1 MYKYP
6 QSKRYKYTIP
16 TKRWDCVLTFNQSTA
31 KQTSEYLEI
40 LELLLWN
47 DTSKQIEWILLQR
60 DYIDKFFVNNYQYK
74 RYNIKKRQ
82 VLLLVKN
89 DIDTYIS
96 DIVWML
102 HPLRKSMYTDT
113 KSPSI
118 WWKKPKPY
126 PFDNHL
132 EVLVKKTGISIDEL
146 YERLTMEQI
155 GWYMDKVVYDNYE
168 TFKEGKA
175 INTKVM
181 AQWWLTAEQNKDLD
195 IIKKYFTNNK

>member
-6 QSKRYKYTIP
+6 LKKTYRYTIP
-16 TKRWDCVLTFNQSTA
+16 TKRWDFVLTFNQSTA

-40 LELLLWN
+40 LELLLSN

-60 DYIDKFFVNNYQYK
+60 DYIDKFFVDNYQYK

-89 DIDTYIS
+89 EIEAYIT

-102 HPLRKSMYTDT
+102 HPLRKSIYSDT

-146 YERLTMEQI
+146 YDRLTMEQI
-155 GWYMDKVVYDNYE
+155 GRYMDKVVYDNYE

-175 INTKVM
+175 INTKIM
-181 AQWWLTAEQNKDLD
+181 SKWWLSEEQNKDLD